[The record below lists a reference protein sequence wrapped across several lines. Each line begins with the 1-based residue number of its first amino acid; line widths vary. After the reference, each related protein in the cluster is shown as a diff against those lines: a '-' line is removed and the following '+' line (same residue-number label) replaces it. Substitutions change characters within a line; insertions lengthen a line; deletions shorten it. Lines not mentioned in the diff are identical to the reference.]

1 MQGAGLCNNVTDAD
15 AIAYIWNTAIRP
27 VLTYGINC
35 IHVSKTCLSRMEM
48 LQAKLLKAGIG
59 VHKWSRSSPVLKA
72 LNIKKIETT
81 IDISSLDLGRS
92 LLCNG
97 SRARSFYINLMNMH
111 ACGKLNGNNDL
122 VSRIRETCD
131 KHDVSFFKY
140 VFNKNYASHV
150 RQNILRISQ
159 DGLSDSVRQLI
170 ISHEPYDRVLLR
182 MLLKAF

>member
-1 MQGAGLCNNVTDAD
+1 M
-15 AIAYIWNTAIRP
+15 
-27 VLTYGINC
+27 
-35 IHVSKTCLSRMEM
+35 
-48 LQAKLLKAGIG
+48 
-59 VHKWSRSSPVLKA
+59 KA

-81 IDISSLDLGRS
+81 IDISSLDLGWS

-111 ACGKLNGNNDL
+111 ACGKLNGNDDL

-131 KHDVSFFKY
+131 KHDISFLKY

>member
-1 MQGAGLCNNVTDAD
+1 
-15 AIAYIWNTAIRP
+15 
-27 VLTYGINC
+27 
-35 IHVSKTCLSRMEM
+35 MET

-97 SRARSFYINLMNMH
+97 SRARSFYIYLMNMH
-111 ACGKLNGNNDL
+111 ACGKVNGHNDL

-131 KHDVSFFKY
+131 KHTFSFLKY
-140 VFNKNYASHV
+140 VFNNNYASYV
-150 RQNILRISQ
+150 RQNNVILRISP
-159 DGLSDSVRQLI
+159 DGLSDSVSQLI
-170 ISHEPYDRVLLR
+170 ISHVPYDRVLLR